1 MSTGVSCGPAWTE
14 YEVCYAGNPLLQ
26 WEYGG
31 STGAG
36 PAWVVRVVEVPC
48 AGMASE
54 YLENLKARRRGGNDK
69 LEENL
74 CEKIQSTSS
83 LYQGFSSSLSS
94 PPSPLDSATQCNQS

>member
-1 MSTGVSCGPAWTE
+1 MWSSNRQGSAAEVLLLPMSTGVSCGPAWTE

-48 AGMASE
+48 PEHSTYRCTPAILAEMDRLAAMSGIKALISTRLSE
-54 YLENLKARRRGGNDK
+54 VL
-69 LEENL
+69 
-74 CEKIQSTSS
+74 
-83 LYQGFSSSLSS
+83 
-94 PPSPLDSATQCNQS
+94 